1 MSCPVRLYPLRKPKN
16 HRVPIPRWQLALAK
30 TVTHVFTTYIGVQM
44 RSEDEAS
51 TRARAHVS
59 SAIRSWLRADHGP
72 GASESFTM
80 IDGAEKADSFIWV
93 CYWLDSAKYHQALK
107 HLSLATLFSG
117 LEEKGRGSMGIWRE
131 SFATAIPRL
140 ETNYSGLDYLPGLAR
155 LPGAGTEEH
164 SLSAYWGAARD
175 RIPDP
180 SHDLFPK
187 TPHATLPRT
196 VPTGLGQHLIG
207 TNQHNLVHIR
217 SGQFWEN
224 CGQQEADAYERKLE
238 PTLHEGLQYLWEHP
252 KETEAMGVRYL
263 KNEDDAP
270 SSGRP
275 RKETCGTAFFSSLDR
290 LEHWAKTH
298 PSHLAIYRGALTHYK
313 AFGDARL
320 LRTWHEVSILREGDA
335 VFEYINCTPGT
346 GVIQTVEL
354 EVKSSWDDGMSN
366 GEGMTQA
373 HTRTS
378 VAF

>member
-1 MSCPVRLYPLRKPKN
+1 
-16 HRVPIPRWQLALAK
+16 
-30 TVTHVFTTYIGVQM
+30 
-44 RSEDEAS
+44 
-51 TRARAHVS
+51 
-59 SAIRSWLRADHGP
+59 
-72 GASESFTM
+72 
-80 IDGAEKADSFIWV
+80 
-93 CYWLDSAKYHQALK
+93 
-107 HLSLATLFSG
+107 
-117 LEEKGRGSMGIWRE
+117 MGIWRE

-164 SLSAYWGAARD
+164 SLSACWGA
-175 RIPDP
+175 
-180 SHDLFPK
+180 
-187 TPHATLPRT
+187 
-196 VPTGLGQHLIG
+196 
-207 TNQHNLVHIR
+207 
-217 SGQFWEN
+217 
-224 CGQQEADAYERKLE
+224 
-238 PTLHEGLQYLWEHP
+238 LHEGLQYLWEHP

-263 KNEDDAP
+263 KSEDDAP

-298 PSHLAIYRGALTHYK
+298 PSHLAIYRGALTRYK

-335 VFEYINCTPGT
+335 VFEYINCTPET

-366 GEGMTQA
+366 GEGMTQR

-378 VAF
+378 VHLEIPLSKDYSKKPTGTFESRFERTHRILVQGW